1 MRMSLKLACATALM
15 AMAAPA
21 FAGHFLFSI
30 TGSGY
35 SASGMLTTDD
45 LSGEPNDYP
54 CAGCATGP
62 GYLVTG
68 MTGTINGDAI
78 TGVAPLGALAG
89 NNNKLYTTAPYL
101 DWGDL
106 GIQTATHI
114 YNVFEAKYYTGQSGW
129 FIVANDTP
137 LFSSP
142 VTFSLSAAP
151 APEPASW
158 VLLVGGFGLVGG
170 ALRTR
175 RPALAAAI

>member
-1 MRMSLKLACATALM
+1 MRMSLKLACAVALV
-15 AMAAPA
+15 AMAEPA

-35 SASGMLTTDD
+35 LASGTLTTDD
-45 LSGEPNDYP
+45 LSGQPNDFP
-54 CAGCATGP
+54 CSGCASGP
-62 GYLVTG
+62 GFLVTG

-78 TGVAPLGALAG
+78 TGVAPIGSLAG
-89 NNNKLYTTAPYL
+89 NNNKLYATAPYL

-114 YNVFEAKYYTGQSGW
+114 YNVFEAKYYTGQPGW
-129 FIVANDTP
+129 FIVADNTP

-158 VLLVGGFGLVGG
+158 ALLTGGFGLIGG
-170 ALRTR
+170 ALRR
-175 RPALAAAI
+175 RRTAVSAAL